1 MPTPALPDLLTD
13 ALVVAVDDS
22 KPAREALRFAR
33 QLAAGLGRP
42 LAVVSVW
49 NYVNSPQPAGSK
61 DTAPSEAAWQAEAE
75 GRLAALL
82 AEEAPEPDDEEPAEQ
97 PVGQEP
103 VELQPVVLHGNTTP
117 VLLEV
122 SRRAAHLVIGS
133 RGRGGFA
140 GMLLGSTSDSMVRHA
155 ACPVTVVRTPATV
168 GSTG

>member
-22 KPAREALRFAR
+22 EPAREALRFAR
-33 QLAAGLGRP
+33 QLAAGLGRS

-49 NYVNSPQPAGSK
+49 NYVNSPQPAGAQ
-61 DTAPSEAAWQAEAE
+61 DTSPSEELWQAEAE

-82 AEEAPEPDDEEPAEQ
+82 AEEAADTHAEQ
-97 PVGQEP
+97 V

-122 SRRAAHLVIGS
+122 SRKAAHLVVGS

-140 GMLLGSTSDSMVRHA
+140 GMLLGSTSDSLVRHA
-155 ACPVTVVRTPATV
+155 ACPVTVVRTPDTE